1 MITTTN
7 RKKKRKESRER
18 ARVKKFTDPR
28 RRTHPDVMVV
38 VVERLVPAAL
48 LHFGEER
55 TSRRRRVAHRH
66 GSVQVAAHTAHN
78 LGFAEDMLGWKRE
91 AMETQIKNSHFKE
104 ENKGGLRF
112 YTRAGCY

>member
-7 RKKKRKESRER
+7 REKKDEFTIR
-18 ARVKKFTDPR
+18 ARVKTFTDLQR
-28 RRTHPDVMVV
+28 HTHPDVMVV
-38 VVERLVPAAL
+38 VVERFVPAA

-78 LGFAEDMLGWKRE
+78 LGFAEDVLGWKRDAVE
-91 AMETQIKNSHFKE
+91 RHRKFPFQKIK
-104 ENKGGLRF
+104 
-112 YTRAGCY
+112 